1 MCGGCVYYFYV
12 PGFGIVGYSEGD
24 EDMGRCG
31 HSFVNNAFVVRT
43 SSSSCTTCLRTDNW
57 RAETVLRLAFNSVA
71 GDSLAEVQYETLK
84 GLKLLHST
92 RSCFASAPLVEC
104 GRLMAWFQLPSLQP
118 IRMTA
123 HASYVAAAR
132 CFQHNVAC
140 LEHPCLQAAAACR

>member
-71 GDSLAEVQYETLK
+71 GDSLAEVEGVETFAFYSVVLRFSALS
-84 GLKLLHST
+84 GVRQTNGMVSASFPPTNSHD
-92 RSCFASAPLVEC
+92 RSRILCSSSPLFPTQRSLSRTPVLT
-104 GRLMAWFQLPSLQP
+104 GR
-118 IRMTA
+118 RR
-123 HASYVAAAR
+123 V
-132 CFQHNVAC
+132 
-140 LEHPCLQAAAACR
+140 